1 MVANSVGYEGDEA
14 LARALAEAGATMG
27 LDALKALIA
36 GVSAAPAGIDVA
48 AWTRLVAPEPGPRLV
63 DQLLALKEVASA
75 VEGGET
81 LDPAARLAALRAR
94 LSEAGFAGFLVPHAD
109 EHQNEFLPSR
119 AERLAWLTGFN
130 GSAGIAVVLMD
141 AAAIFVDGRYTLQ
154 VRDQV
159 DTGLYEALHV
169 TEAPPADWIATQL
182 PAGSRLAYDPWL
194 HTPNE
199 VERMRAACVRAE
211 AELVPCEANPLDAV
225 WHDQPPPPIA
235 PVVPHDICF
244 TGTSSA
250 EKRREIASA
259 LDSRKAAAAVLST
272 PASIAWLLNIR
283 GGDVPRTPLPLGFA
297 ILARDGHVR
306 LFMDRRKAAP
316 ELAQHLGPDV
326 RLAEPAAFGPAL
338 DRLGAEGAR
347 VLADPASAPAYVFN
361 RLEDAGARILRGD
374 DPCTLPKAIKTAVEV
389 AGSRAAH
396 LRDGAALTRFLA
408 WLAAAAPTGG
418 VSEIGA
424 AAKLAALR
432 AEGEHF
438 RDLSFDTISGAG
450 PNGAI
455 VHYHVTPDSDRT
467 LAPGMLYLVDSG
479 GQYLDGTTDVTRAV
493 FIGGNGTAPSDEE
506 RDRFTRV
513 LKGHI
518 AIATA
523 RFPTGTT
530 GMQLDILARQA
541 LWAAGVDYD
550 HGTGHGVGSYLGVH
564 EGPQGISKRPGG
576 APLEPGMIVSNE
588 PGYYKTGA
596 YGIRIE
602 NLVTV
607 VECSAPPGAER
618 DLLAF
623 ETLTL
628 APIDLAL
635 VEPSLLT
642 REEAAWLDAYH
653 ARVREALG
661 PLLDDATAAWL
672 AEATRPVG

>member
-1 MVANSVGYEGDEA
+1 MTVDGVVYEGDEA
-14 LARALAEAGATMG
+14 LARALADAGATMG
-27 LDALKALIA
+27 LDPVKALIA
-36 GVSAAPAGIDVA
+36 GVAAAPDGADEA
-48 AWTRLVAPEPGPRLV
+48 AWTRLVTPEPGTRLV
-63 DQLLALKEVASA
+63 AQLLALKAGLAAAGGGGSPEPA
-75 VEGGET
+75 V
-81 LDPAARLAALRAR
+81 RLAALRAR
-94 LSEAGFAGFLVPHAD
+94 LSEAGYTGFLVPHAD
-109 EHQNEFLPSR
+109 EHQNEFLPRR
-119 AERLAWLTGFN
+119 AERLAWLTGFT
-130 GSAGIAVVLMD
+130 GSAGLAVILAD
-141 AAAIFVDGRYTLQ
+141 TAAIFVDGRYTLQ

-159 DTGLYEALHV
+159 EAGLYETLHL
-169 TEAPPADWIATQL
+169 TEAPPADWIAAHL
-182 PAGSRLAYDPWL
+182 PAGGRLAYDPWL
-194 HTPNE
+194 HTPSE
-199 VERMRAACVRAE
+199 VERIQAACARARAE
-211 AELVPCEANPLDAV
+211 LMPSETNPLDAA
-225 WHDQPPPPIA
+225 WRNQPPPPIA
-235 PVVPHDICF
+235 PVVPHDIRF
-244 TGTSSA
+244 TGTGSVV
-250 EKRREIASA
+250 KRRELAA
-259 LDSRKAAAAVLST
+259 GLERRKADAAVLST

-297 ILARDGHVR
+297 ILATDGRVR
-306 LFMDRRKAAP
+306 LFMDGRKASP
-316 ELAQHLGPDV
+316 ELARHLGPDV
-326 RLAEPAAFGPAL
+326 TLAETAAFGPAL
-338 DRLGAEGAR
+338 DALGAEGAC
-347 VLADPASAPAYVFN
+347 VLADPASAPTYVFN

-374 DPCTLPKAIKTAVEV
+374 DPCTLPKAVKTAVEI
-389 AGSRAAH
+389 AGARAAH

-408 WLAAAAPTGG
+408 WLAATAPAGG
-418 VSEIGA
+418 VSEVGA
-424 AAKLAALR
+424 ATELAALR

-450 PNGAI
+450 ANGAI
-455 VHYHVTPDSDRT
+455 VHYHATPDSARI

-479 GQYLDGTTDVTRAV
+479 GQYLDGTTDVTRTV
-493 FIGGNGTAPSDEE
+493 FIAGNDAIPQNEA

-523 RFPTGTT
+523 RFPAGTA
-530 GMQLDILARQA
+530 GMQLDTLARQA

-602 NLVTV
+602 NLITV
-607 VECSAPPGAER
+607 VECPAPPGAER

-635 VEPSLLT
+635 VDGSLLT

-653 ARVREALG
+653 ARVREALR
-661 PLLDDATAAWL
+661 PLLDDATGAWL
-672 AEATRPVG
+672 AEATRAVA